1 MNFPFPF
8 GFVLRFKNNFFKKKK
23 SLREIMQVGEI
34 EFFLKNTF
42 LFWII
47 KESLIIKS
55 LIKNL
60 KFYLKEGKLNLLRG
74 FDQSMQFG
82 NFHYLH
88 LPKSFIIL
96 RFQFNIK

>member
-1 MNFPFPF
+1 
-8 GFVLRFKNNFFKKKK
+8 
-23 SLREIMQVGEI
+23 MQVGEI

-60 KFYLKEGKLNLLRG
+60 KFYLKEGKLNLLRW
-74 FDQSMQFG
+74 
-82 NFHYLH
+82 
-88 LPKSFIIL
+88 I
-96 RFQFNIK
+96 